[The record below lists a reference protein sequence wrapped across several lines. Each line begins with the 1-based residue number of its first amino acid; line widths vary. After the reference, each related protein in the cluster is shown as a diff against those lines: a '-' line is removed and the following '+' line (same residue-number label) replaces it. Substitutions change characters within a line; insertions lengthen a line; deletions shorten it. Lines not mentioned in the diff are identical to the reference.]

1 MTSAFEYA
9 VLCTDYYDDTLA
21 TKMNDNKATVS
32 LDAPLSKGAAAQ
44 SVCSRLRCAKLPTGK
59 KTPGGAGTLP
69 TGILLILTLK
79 KRPKIR
85 GVDLPRVE
93 LCPVNTAP
101 VFRLTACDRVAAL
114 PHIIA
119 RLTSSIGWQPCLSS
133 CFFYS
138 CTRFREPSAR
148 CPLQQQQ

>member
-21 TKMNDNKATVS
+21 TKMTIKQLSRSTLPYPKAQPRR
-32 LDAPLSKGAAAQ
+32 ACAQ
-44 SVCSRLRCAKLPTGK
+44 DFVAQLPTGK

-85 GVDLPRVE
+85 EVDLPRVE
-93 LCPVNTAP
+93 LV
-101 VFRLTACDRVAAL
+101 L
-114 PHIIA
+114 
-119 RLTSSIGWQPCLSS
+119 
-133 CFFYS
+133 
-138 CTRFREPSAR
+138 
-148 CPLQQQQ
+148 